1 MIYRTRSNPKRYKKR
16 MTKLFLISPG
26 HGKNTAG
33 KRDPE
38 GRLKEWEFNRK
49 LVDRI
54 VAYCEDM
61 NIPVAVL
68 DYEENDT
75 PLSTRCARANK
86 YGRNTCYISIH
97 GNAAGNGKNWMNAR
111 GWCIYT
117 SKGYTKADPIANV
130 FIQEADKLIPGTG
143 SRVRKY
149 GQKVYEQDWEE
160 NFYVLKNT
168 IMPAV
173 LTENL
178 FYDNKKDNAIMQ
190 SEEGLDILARIHAN
204 AMKRIME
211 EGL

>member
-1 MIYRTRSNPKRYKKR
+1 

-26 HGKNTAG
+26 HGKNTPG

-38 GRLKEWEFNRK
+38 GRLKEWEFNRR

-54 VAYCEDM
+54 VFYCERE
-61 NIPVAVL
+61 NIPVAIL

-86 YGRNTCYISIH
+86 YGKNTCYVSIH

-130 FIQEADKLIPGTG
+130 FIQEADKLIPKTG

-149 GQKVYEQDWEE
+149 KQKLYEQDWEE

-168 IMPAV
+168 NMPAV

-178 FYDNKKDNAIMQ
+178 FYDNKKDNAIMM
-190 SEEGLDILARIHAN
+190 SDEGIDILARIHVN
-204 AMKRIME
+204 AFKRIMT